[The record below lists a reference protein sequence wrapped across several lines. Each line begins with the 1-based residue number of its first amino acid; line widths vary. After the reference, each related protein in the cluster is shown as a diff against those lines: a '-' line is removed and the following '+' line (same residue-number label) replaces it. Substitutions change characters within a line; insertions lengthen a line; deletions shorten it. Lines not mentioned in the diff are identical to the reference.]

1 MEQLSPEQAR
11 QALGLVADARREVA
25 SEVGLPRAYW
35 WAMGAGWAVLGVIN
49 QFASLWLT
57 GAATLAFGAAHA
69 SVAARLLDGRRRT
82 HRLQV
87 SREVAGSRV
96 AEVVIAILVV
106 AVAVTVALA
115 LGLSADG
122 ARHSAI
128 WAGAIAGLGLAA
140 GGPMILSSTM
150 RILRR

>member
-1 MEQLSPEQAR
+1 MEQLSSEQAK

-35 WAMGAGWAVLGVIN
+35 WVMGAGWAVLGVIN

-57 GAATLAFGAAHA
+57 AAATIAFGAAHA

-82 HRLQV
+82 HHLQV
-87 SREVAGSRV
+87 SREVAGTRV
-96 AEVVIAILVV
+96 AEVVIAVLVV
-106 AVAVTVALA
+106 AVVVTVALA

-122 ARHSAI
+122 AGHSAI
-128 WAGAIAGLGLAA
+128 WAGAMVGLGLAA
-140 GGPMILSSTM
+140 GGPMILSSA
-150 RILRR
+150 RRMLHR